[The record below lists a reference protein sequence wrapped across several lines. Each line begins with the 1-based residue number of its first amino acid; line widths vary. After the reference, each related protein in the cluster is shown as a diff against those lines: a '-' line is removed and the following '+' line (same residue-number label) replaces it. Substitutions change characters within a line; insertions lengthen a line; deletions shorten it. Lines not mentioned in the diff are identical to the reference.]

1 VGLIARSIEEAGIP
15 TVYIGSCR
23 DMMSQVKAPR
33 AVFVDFP
40 LGRQCGGPG
49 DVELQ
54 TRILRD
60 ALEVLASARV
70 RGRIV
75 DLPYAWEEPFGWES
89 YQRDVADMLQDEGA
103 TVQHWAPSTR
113 PA

>member
-23 DMMSQVKAPR
+23 DMMDRVKAPR
-33 AVFVDFP
+33 SVFVDFP
-40 LGRQCGGPG
+40 LGRQCGRPG
-49 DVELQ
+49 DLQ
-54 TRILRD
+54 GQRGILKY
-60 ALEVLASARV
+60 ALQVLASARV
-70 RGRIV
+70 PGRIV

-103 TVQHWAPSTR
+103 KVQKWTVSPTV
-113 PA
+113 